1 MKNEAIHIHEVLAS
15 LPDEKE
21 RAFEIGLT
29 DLVQNT
35 DSNTLRIELL
45 KLIDTYLEDERL
57 SYSAFYCLSILYRR
71 KKDITLLGELISK
84 YEGVF
89 REHPTFSH
97 IYVLYLKEK
106 GIGRDVLR
114 VIQKSYEAY
123 TKLNKNAGVVHNF
136 AETIASAYEDS
147 DNQTR
152 ESIKKEWLSKANE
165 AIDLAIEL
173 DRTYAKYYCTK
184 GRLLAIDKKY
194 MEAKEA
200 IKRAIDIEDSS
211 KIDYVIRLGNYQHYL
226 LLIQTE
232 HYSEAISAQ
241 IQDNETLILNTN
253 KQIDE
258 KFKENNIKNL
268 EFLGFF
274 AAIVSFTIGSIQII
288 NNQNFEEARNLIIVL
303 FAALLSAFS
312 GFGFL
317 LHGFSK
323 KAIPNIIIFLI
334 GMGIIIAI
342 NYVV

>member
-1 MKNEAIHIHEVLAS
+1 MKSGINQIHKVLAS

-21 RAFEIGLT
+21 RGFEIALT
-29 DLVQNT
+29 NLVEDVEDNDL
-35 DSNTLRIELL
+35 RKELSEIL
-45 KLIDTYLEDERL
+45 KANLEDEAL
-57 SYSAFYCLSILYRR
+57 AYPAFYCLSILYRR
-71 KKDITLLGELISK
+71 KKDITLLGELIEK
-84 YEGVF
+84 YEGTF
-89 REHPTFSH
+89 RDHPTFSH
-97 IYVLYLKEK
+97 VYVLYLKEK
-106 GIGRDVLR
+106 GIGRDVMR

-123 TKLNKNAGVVHNF
+123 TKLNNNAGVVHNF

-152 ESIKKEWLSKANE
+152 ELIKKEWLAKASE

-173 DRTYAKYYCTK
+173 DRSYAKYYCTK

-194 MEAKEA
+194 TEAKEA
-200 IKRAIDIEDSS
+200 VKRAIDYEDSG
-211 KIDYVIRLGNYQHYL
+211 KKDYVIRLGNYQHCL

-232 HYSEAISAQ
+232 QYSEEISKQ
-241 IQDNETLILNTN
+241 IADNENLICNTN

-288 NNQNFEEARNLIIVL
+288 NNQPFEQARNLIIIL
-303 FAALLSAFS
+303 FAALLSSFS

-317 LHGFSK
+317 LHGLGK
-323 KAIPNIIIFLI
+323 KAIPNVIMFLI
-334 GMGIIIAI
+334 GVGTIIVI
-342 NYVV
+342 NYVI